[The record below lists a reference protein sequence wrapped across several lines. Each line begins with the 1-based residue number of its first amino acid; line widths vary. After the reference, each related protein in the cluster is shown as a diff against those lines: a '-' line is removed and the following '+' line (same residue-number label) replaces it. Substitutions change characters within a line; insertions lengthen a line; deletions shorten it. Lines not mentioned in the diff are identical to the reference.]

1 MVLAKDQLSADKSA
15 DSQKTTRILQKS
27 VRRYNLA
34 EFELPPWSRTEEI
47 LEVETQLASNWDIGS
62 AHLIVQ
68 HAFKCSAHYWSAL

>member
-34 EFELPPWSRTEEI
+34 EFELPP
-47 LEVETQLASNWDIGS
+47 
-62 AHLIVQ
+62 
-68 HAFKCSAHYWSAL
+68 